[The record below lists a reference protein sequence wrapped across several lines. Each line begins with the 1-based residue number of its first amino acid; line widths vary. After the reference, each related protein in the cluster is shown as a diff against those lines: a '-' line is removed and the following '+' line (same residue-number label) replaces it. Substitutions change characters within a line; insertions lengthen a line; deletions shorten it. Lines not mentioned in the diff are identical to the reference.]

1 MALEMQALV
10 AAGTPKLA
18 PAGQQ
23 ARNQPS
29 AGAGLFDA
37 LVQMALAAF
46 FGTVT
51 VEPWVQ
57 GAVAVTEPEQS
68 SVKLNG
74 AGPADAPARALP
86 GVTPEL
92 GMRPGPGR
100 VEAGG
105 NVQEQVD
112 ALAGIAA
119 RALAETESSPQGQ
132 APLEGGS
139 EEAPEVEAPWL
150 QVEPRLIVVAE
161 LPQMVGTAGTAQK
174 AERTSPAR
182 VEFQAAAVA
191 RGGGQG
197 DPVPAGASSYP
208 AAEEAGAQ
216 DWGEAVVTLTASAA
230 VAPGDQR
237 VDMPL
242 LSRAASLARA
252 TLSDGGDVVPE
263 ADAEGAQDPG
273 LSPARAG
280 GSVASLRAVT
290 ATVTD
295 QKEDLARVASAP
307 EGAASDGGPGAAGG
321 KARGSL
327 PRERDEGIEPL
338 PAEKTRSQAK
348 ETEIAASPRKAGLEA
363 NASGMKAA
371 AQLSSGA
378 RVTDKEAQV
387 RLSIRDARAI
397 SETLLQES
405 LKKLP
410 RSVELRLEPP
420 EMGKVTV
427 LLSQRGQDVTVKF
440 LAGTGEAQRML
451 SGASEDLG
459 RALSEK
465 GLVLTGFAVDPDNP
479 GEAGRQSRGDA
490 GRPGT
495 RRYSRVAE
503 IRTIPALPPVTL
515 PAGVFDKL
523 A

>member
-1 MALEMQALV
+1 MEMQALV
-10 AAGTPKLA
+10 AARTPKLA
-18 PAGQQ
+18 PARQQ
-23 ARNQPS
+23 ARNQPG
-29 AGAGLFDA
+29 AGAGVFDA
-37 LVQMALAAF
+37 LVQMALTAF

-51 VEPWVQ
+51 VEPCVQ

-68 SVKLNG
+68 GVKLNS
-74 AGPADAPARALP
+74 AGPADAPARGLP

-150 QVEPRLIVVAE
+150 QAEPRLIAMAE
-161 LPQMVGTAGTAQK
+161 LPQMVGTAGTAHK

-182 VEFQAAAVA
+182 VEFQPAAVV
-191 RGGGQG
+191 RGGEQG
-197 DPVPAGASSYP
+197 DP
-208 AAEEAGAQ
+208 EEAGAQ
-216 DWGEAVVTLTASAA
+216 DWGEVVVTLTASAA

-237 VDMPL
+237 VDMSL

-263 ADAEGAQDPG
+263 ADAEGTQDPG
-273 LSPARAG
+273 LRPVRAG
-280 GSVASLRAVT
+280 SSVASLRAVT
-290 ATVTD
+290 ATVID

-307 EGAASDGGPGAAGG
+307 EDAASDGGPGAAGG

-338 PAEKTRSQAK
+338 LAEKTRSQAK
-348 ETEIAASPRKAGLEA
+348 ETEIAASPRRAGLEA

-371 AQLSSGA
+371 AQVSNGA

-479 GEAGRQSRGDA
+479 GEAGRQGRGDA

-495 RRYSRVAE
+495 RRYSRAAE